1 MAGIVHEVENHRLV
15 EQAEQEAAEAAREL
29 AEIAHLRRG
38 QIVVIGCS
46 TSEVVGHQV
55 GSWSTPEVA
64 DAIFRGLSS
73 VFSPMGVYLAAQC
86 CEHLNRALAVER
98 ATAEKYGLDEVCA
111 VPWPK
116 AGGSCASAAYR
127 LMKEPVLVESIQAD
141 AGLDIGCTLIG
152 MHLKSVAIPIRL
164 SMKSIGEAALSAALT
179 RPKLIGGERA
189 HYTL

>member
-1 MAGIVHEVENHRLV
+1 M
-15 EQAEQEAAEAAREL
+15 
-29 AEIAHLRRG
+29 
-38 QIVVIGCS
+38 
-46 TSEVVGHQV
+46 
-55 GSWSTPEVA
+55 
-64 DAIFRGLSS
+64 
-73 VFSPMGVYLAAQC
+73 
-86 CEHLNRALAVER
+86 ER

>member
-1 MAGIVHEVENHRLV
+1 MNADIRNAVR
-15 EQAEQEAAEAAREL
+15 AAVREL
-29 AEIAHLRRG
+29 ATMERSDTRPVRLM
-38 QIVVIGCS
+38 VIGCS
-46 TSEVVGHQV
+46 TSEIAGGKIGKESVPEL
-55 GSWSTPEVA
+55 GSDVA
-64 DAIFRGLSS
+64 GAVMDEAREQ
-73 VFSPMGVYLAAQC
+73 GVAVAFQC
-86 CEHLNRALAVER
+86 CEHLNRALVVER
-98 ATAEKYGLDEVCA
+98 ETAEKYGLDEVCA

-164 SMKSIGEAALSAALT
+164 SVKNIGEASLSAALT

>member
-64 DAIFRGLSS
+64 DAIFRG
-73 VFSPMGVYLAAQC
+73 SPAYF
-86 CEHLNRALAVER
+86 R
-98 ATAEKYGLDEVCA
+98 
-111 VPWPK
+111 PWACILPP
-116 AGGSCASAAYR
+116 SAA
-127 LMKEPVLVESIQAD
+127 SI
-141 AGLDIGCTLIG
+141 
-152 MHLKSVAIPIRL
+152 
-164 SMKSIGEAALSAALT
+164 
-179 RPKLIGGERA
+179 
-189 HYTL
+189 

>member
-1 MAGIVHEVENHRLV
+1 MNEEIISSVRASV
-15 EQAEQEAAEAAREL
+15 REL
-29 AEIAHLRRG
+29 ATLERADTRRVRLL
-38 QIVVIGCS
+38 VVGCS
-46 TSEVVGHQV
+46 TSEIAGGKIGKASV
-55 GSWSTPEVA
+55 PELGNDVA
-64 DAIFRGLSS
+64 SA
-73 VFSPMGVYLAAQC
+73 VLAETAELGIESAFQC
-86 CEHLNRALAVER
+86 CEHLNRALVVER
-98 ATAEKYGLDEVCA
+98 ATAEKYNLTEVCA

-152 MHLKSVAIPIRL
+152 MHLKAVAIPIRL
-164 SMKSIGEAALSAALT
+164 SVKSIGEALLTAALT